1 MFLFYPC
8 LPVHYWYILA
18 LEMSELV
25 VGICGEKE
33 TWCMVLSEELIFA
46 LIAFFKNLR
55 SPKLISSVNE

>member
-1 MFLFYPC
+1 MGYNSPRQIKQKGLFYLY
-8 LPVHYWYILA
+8 LPVYYWYILA

-46 LIAFFKNLR
+46 LIK
-55 SPKLISSVNE
+55 I